1 MITINDLVGAG
12 VRPYF
17 KIDISKSGFTITEKD
32 LKKLSLSLSITEKER
47 EYTMCSLQLKDVTGL
62 YDKLCTYGV
71 QVSVTMGIEKMKGF
85 TYNDYRTYLGNEI
98 SGKYSRDD
106 MRFHVMSA
114 SPILRDGNVY
124 TTLNLR
130 AGSME
135 VNDRKTRTFN
145 SGTVGKVIQTLVDE
159 IGGKLTIDFPAM
171 DDKLDKKNQLNQNNE
186 TNMAMLYRLAGKYN
200 TKLVYQHDPNFK
212 QYVVYVIDWA
222 KEKEYKLAELRGLK
236 GAYHYFDYGTKNS
249 NIIGGNFD
257 TNNSTP
263 LGSTAE
269 LRIGTD
275 GKLILIS
282 RPSGQESAI
291 VYTLNEAKIKE
302 DLKKGNFAD
311 QTQLLS
317 KVLASDTE
325 DFTKTGGLRDI
336 YFKRDTQLTAPEG
349 YGWTADF
356 DVVANPLYQVGD
368 RAVIGMDAEIS
379 SIPPRFKTRY
389 TNKVPEY
396 KTTWRITQIVH
407 NMSADGYTMKVT
419 CSR

>member
-1 MITINDLVGAG
+1 
-12 VRPYF
+12 
-17 KIDISKSGFTITEKD
+17 
-32 LKKLSLSLSITEKER
+32 
-47 EYTMCSLQLKDVTGL
+47 
-62 YDKLCTYGV
+62 
-71 QVSVTMGIEKMKGF
+71 MGIEKMKGF

-145 SGTVGKVIQTLVDE
+145 SGTVRKVIQTLVDE

-200 TKLVYQHDPNFK
+200 TKLVYQHDPNFR

-282 RPSGQESAI
+282 RPAGQESAI

-311 QTQLLS
+311 QTQHG
-317 KVLASDTE
+317 
-325 DFTKTGGLRDI
+325 FM
-336 YFKRDTQLTAPEG
+336 
-349 YGWTADF
+349 
-356 DVVANPLYQVGD
+356 DVVWARD
-368 RAVIGMDAEIS
+368 RKFRSARVHRVVSREAS
-379 SIPPRFKTRY
+379 SILHSLDQ
-389 TNKVPEY
+389 
-396 KTTWRITQIVH
+396 RI
-407 NMSADGYTMKVT
+407 SAGVSSGYIYQ
-419 CSR
+419 SF

>member
-1 MITINDLVGAG
+1 
-12 VRPYF
+12 
-17 KIDISKSGFTITEKD
+17 
-32 LKKLSLSLSITEKER
+32 
-47 EYTMCSLQLKDVTGL
+47 
-62 YDKLCTYGV
+62 
-71 QVSVTMGIEKMKGF
+71 
-85 TYNDYRTYLGNEI
+85 
-98 SGKYSRDD
+98 
-106 MRFHVMSA
+106 
-114 SPILRDGNVY
+114 
-124 TTLNLR
+124 
-130 AGSME
+130 
-135 VNDRKTRTFN
+135 
-145 SGTVGKVIQTLVDE
+145 VIQTLVDE

-222 KEKEYKLAELRGLK
+222 KEKKYKLAELRGLK

-302 DLKKGNFAD
+302 DLKKGNFVD

-325 DFTKTGGLRDI
+325 DFIKTGGLRDI

-389 TNKVPEY
+389 TNGVPDI